1 MSNPDTRSAGRSKLV
16 PFVPG
21 EDPGLRH
28 ERRLN
33 ANLSRQE
40 EVRGWCQLAGVKLS
54 IKNDGHHWR
63 FVRGKQEAEWWPS
76 SAKLVL
82 QRNYDR
88 GIHVHDH
95 LQALSRLRKHF
106 PGSPKPPALPAPRA
120 LRIYVASSWR
130 NELQPAVVQALRAA
144 GHEVYDFRNPHPCGP
159 DRGRRGVG
167 FSWSEI
173 SPNWQSWTPQEYAA
187 ALSHP
192 AARDGFGSDM
202 DALRWCDW
210 CVMVQPCGRSSAL
223 ELGWAVGAAKRTAV
237 LLAPGQEP
245 ELMLRMA
252 DFLVTSI
259 DDLHACLKAGSL
271 LR

>member
-1 MSNPDTRSAGRSKLV
+1 MSNNDTSSAGRSKLV

-21 EDPGLRH
+21 EDPALRH
-28 ERRLN
+28 QRRLK
-33 ANLSRQE
+33 ANLSRQD
-40 EVRGWCQLAGVKLS
+40 EVKAWCREAGVRLR
-54 IKNDGHHWR
+54 IGNDGHHWLFQR
-63 FVRGKQEAEWWPS
+63 EGQIAEWWPS

-82 QRNYDR
+82 QQRYER

-95 LQALSRLRKHF
+95 QQALARLRKHF
-106 PGSPKPPALPAPRA
+106 KGPARPTAPPRP

-130 NELQPAVVQALRAA
+130 NAHQPSVVQALRAA
-144 GHEVYDFRNPHPCGP
+144 GHEVYDFRNPHPTGP

-173 SPNWQSWTPQEYAA
+173 SPNWQSWTPSEYAA

-223 ELGWAVGAAKRTAV
+223 ELGWAVGAGKRTAV

-259 DDLHACLKAGSL
+259 EDLHACLKAGRL
-271 LR
+271 LA